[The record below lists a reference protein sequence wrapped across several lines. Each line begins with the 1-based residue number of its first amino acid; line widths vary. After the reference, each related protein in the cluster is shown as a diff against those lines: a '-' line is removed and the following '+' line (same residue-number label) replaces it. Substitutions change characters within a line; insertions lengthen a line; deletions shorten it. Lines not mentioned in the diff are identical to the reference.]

1 MKNTTIIIALA
12 ALTCTSCLAQE
23 PQSYTED
30 FKSALRNG
38 AKVRFVVRVVD
49 DHEIP
54 VAHATVNTSFHRAN
68 ERSIPFQELT
78 DSNGLCIV
86 EGITTRSTFGTVL
99 KAGYYRSTF
108 QFRYGDPNINDHGG
122 SSSIIY
128 YDSKVKNGRWLP
140 WNPTIPVVLKPIR
153 DPVHMALA
161 FNEVRIPNFDE
172 PLGFDLEKHDWVLP
186 EGNGKITDMIVRFES
201 TGDDVPF
208 RKLTLEFPGAM
219 NGAYVRKK
227 DGYSILKSD
236 YHAMTNSV
244 YETRLANDD
253 GTRGPAYILLGADDY
268 LVFRIRSKVDHN
280 GKVVSAMYGKI
291 YGPFDYFVNSRNK
304 MRLISFL
311 NPTDNDTNLEFDGN
325 GFGDGSPF
333 GR

>member
-1 MKNTTIIIALA
+1 MKLCTVLFVLLAL
-12 ALTCTSCLAQE
+12 CTESSRAQE
-23 PQSYTED
+23 SFSPEY
-30 FKSALRNG
+30 KRALQEG
-38 AKVRFVVRVVD
+38 AMAKVSLHVKD
-49 DHEIP
+49 DSGLP
-54 VAHATVNTSFHRAN
+54 VPNADATVYYDMINKKGTVVCGV
-68 ERSIPFQELT
+68 T
-78 DSNGLCIV
+78 DDKGVFSAEGLCADYAA
-86 EGITTRSTFGTVL
+86 ITVTKQG
-99 KAGYYRSTF
+99 
-108 QFRYGDPNINDHGG
+108 
-122 SSSIIY
+122 Y
-128 YDSKVKNGRWLP
+128 YDSRFRYSDIRSRDPERLKDGRWLP
-140 WNPTIPVVLKPIR
+140 WNPTIPVVLKPVR
-153 DPVHMALA
+153 DPVHMALS
-161 FNEVRIPNFDE
+161 FNEIRIPNFDE
-172 PLGFDLEKHDWVLP
+172 PLGFDLEKHDWVSP
-186 EGNGKITDMIVRFES
+186 EGKGRVADMVVRFEP

-208 RKLTLEFPGAM
+208 RKLSVEFPGAM

-236 YHAMTNSV
+236 YHAMTNGV
-244 YETRLANDD
+244 YETRLANED
-253 GTRGPAYILLGADDY
+253 GMRGPAHILLGADDY